1 MKGIKVGIF
10 GLAPK
15 LDGLVDSK
23 NYGKVTYL
31 DPIQTA
37 NEMARTLREKERCDV
52 VICISHLG
60 WTESGMG
67 DQEMISHSRGIDLV
81 LGGHSHSYFKQL
93 RYVTDLDGREV
104 PVDQNGKSGIY
115 VGKIKLT
122 LGRH

>member
-1 MKGIKVGIF
+1 M
-10 GLAPK
+10 
-15 LDGLVDSK
+15 
-23 NYGKVTYL
+23 
-31 DPIQTA
+31 
-37 NEMARTLREKERCDV
+37 
-52 VICISHLG
+52 
-60 WTESGMG
+60 
-67 DQEMISHSRGIDLV
+67 